1 MSTQRRRG
9 GDRHLIRPSVSTGA
23 PSPQGE
29 GMCALRMSTGLPGS
43 RPAPSGSFAKAQDD
57 KAAAQA
63 PHPRRRGWRP
73 RQPAPAPPSAGG
85 LPCGLQRQKHPEVFL
100 GVLRHGFRCTGSGDH
115 SAISFCRIW
124 TALLAAPLRIWSPQ
138 HQRVRPRSSVRSS
151 RMRPTQTRSWSE
163 VSSGVG

>member
-1 MSTQRRRG
+1 MRPLRRRR

-29 GMCALRMSTGLPGS
+29 GMCALRVSTGLPGS
-43 RPAPSGSFAKAQDD
+43 RPAPSGSFARAQDD
-57 KAAAQA
+57 KAAAGP
-63 PHPRRRGWRP
+63 PHPRLRGWCP
-73 RQPAPAPPSAGG
+73 RQPAKAFSAACRVKNT
-85 LPCGLQRQKHPEVFL
+85 PRVFPR
-100 GVLRHGFRCTGSGDH
+100 GVLMQLGQIRWDH

-138 HQRVRPRSSVRSS
+138 HQRVRPFSSVRSS

>member
-1 MSTQRRRG
+1 MRPLRRRR

-43 RPAPSGSFAKAQDD
+43 RPAPSGSFARAQDD
-57 KAAAQA
+57 KAAAGP
-63 PHPRRRGWRP
+63 PHPRRRGWCP
-73 RQPAPAPPSAGG
+73 RQPAFASPSGEGFPAATKTPRGT
-85 LPCGLQRQKHPEVFL
+85 LL
-100 GVLRHGFRCTGSGDH
+100 GVLRDGFCCTGSGDH